1 MSGPHPGVVVQSDR
15 LRLSSTVV
23 IVPMTSSARAA
34 AYDMPF
40 IVAVSARDSGLDR
53 DGWAKCDQ
61 PITVPVNKLGPR
73 LGRLS
78 PETIARVDV
87 ALRFVLAI

>member
-1 MSGPHPGVVVQSDR
+1 MSGPHPGVVVQSDL
-15 LRLSSTVV
+15 LRRSSTVV
-23 IVPMTSSARAA
+23 IVSMTSSARAA
-34 AYDMPF
+34 AYSLPF
-40 IVAVSARDSGLDR
+40 IVAVSARESGLDR

-61 PITVPVNKLGPR
+61 PMTVPLNKLGPR

-78 PETIARVDV
+78 PDALDRVDI